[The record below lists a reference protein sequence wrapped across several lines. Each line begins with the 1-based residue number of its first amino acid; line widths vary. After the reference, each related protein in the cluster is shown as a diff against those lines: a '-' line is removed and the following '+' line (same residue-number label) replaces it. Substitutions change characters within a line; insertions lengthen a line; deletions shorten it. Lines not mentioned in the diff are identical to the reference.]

1 MWLPTSLYERVPQFW
16 LLLGLL
22 FMITGLY
29 LGLEYNMAFLYVG
42 VGAACILWGVA
53 VVVWRHRFRTTPLS
67 RTSAGTPDGV
77 PGQYDTEDTVDEPRE
92 S

>member
-42 VGAACILWGVA
+42 VGAACMLWGVA
-53 VVVWRHRFRTTPLS
+53 VVVWRQRFRATPLS
-67 RTSAGTPDGV
+67 RASAGTSDGV
-77 PGQYDTEDTVDEPRE
+77 PGQYDTEDAIDEPRE